1 MISENFVLTTLSN
14 NPEYFDEVLNLIEE
28 EFHYNDSFSF
38 EKDFAPLMNP
48 LNFEHCY
55 LYIDRFTNKVA
66 AHLAICQRFLVKN
79 EAVIKVALVG
89 GIATHKNFR
98 RRHLFKSLMDHALEE
113 NRGCGLFI
121 LWSDLEN
128 IYEKFNFHRTGG
140 LIETGTR
147 IFSSS
152 ERPKGYEKNKF
163 SSLSDDEFDSLVELY
178 SNFNEK
184 KFFTLKREEKDWS
197 IIREMSSIDLYVRKN
212 LQGKI
217 CRYFCVNKGRDLTNI
232 IHEVGALDN
241 NEYAGLI
248 KDLETYKLWMPET
261 EGGHFKSRDIF
272 YTAFFRIGSIAEF
285 NHFLDKAS
293 DGLLKIT
300 NHNTELI
307 HFDFKGEK
315 FEVSHKDFLQY
326 LFGPKPLV
334 EFVSFGLSLYV
345 AGADSI

>member
-1 MISENFVLTTLSN
+1 MISENFVLTTLSH
-14 NPEYFDEVLNLIEE
+14 NPEYFEEVLSLIEE
-28 EFHYNDSFSF
+28 EFHYKAGHSF
-38 EKDFAPLMNP
+38 EKDFAPLMAP

-55 LYIDRFTNKVA
+55 LYIDRTTNKVA

-79 EAVIKVALVG
+79 ESVMKVALIG

-98 RRHLFKSLMDHALEE
+98 RRHLFKSLMEHALEV
-113 NRGCGLFI
+113 NREFGLFI

-147 IFSSS
+147 FFSAS
-152 ERPKGYEKNKF
+152 ERPNGYEKSKF
-163 SSLSDDEFDSLVELY
+163 SSLSDDEFNSLVEIY

-184 KFFTLKREEKDWS
+184 KFFTVKREEKDWS
-197 IIREMSSIDLYVRKN
+197 IIREMNSIDLYVRKN
-212 LQGKI
+212 LHGKI
-217 CRYFCVNKGRDLTNI
+217 SRYFCVNKGRDLTNI

-241 NEYAGLI
+241 NEYTGLL
-248 KDLETYKLWMPET
+248 KDVETYKLWMPET
-261 EGGHFKSRDIF
+261 EGCHFKSNDIF
-272 YTAFFRIGSIAEF
+272 YTAFFKIGSIEEL
-285 NHFLDKAS
+285 NRFLDKAS
-293 DGLLKIT
+293 DGMLKIT
-300 NHNTELI
+300 KHNAEQI
-307 HFDFKGEK
+307 HFDFKNER

-334 EFVSFGLSLYV
+334 EFAPLGLSLYI